1 MAETQRTIADLLSRL
16 PDNITGDISPEDV
29 RDIVATLASD
39 HAEIS
44 LSSPSTTAVAVAG
57 TYYKCAGT
65 TVLTAIPAAHNFTM
79 PVDNRMQYAGTA
91 ERIVHVTCNFSMSVL
106 GNNKLMKFRLARNGV
121 TVPESEI
128 QRWVSTGTDIGA
140 ASCQT
145 LCAATVGDY
154 VELWGANATD
164 TTDFRIEIFQMVA
177 VGHAT

>member
-1 MAETQRTIADLLSRL
+1 MAETQRTLADLLSRL

-29 RDIVATLASD
+29 RDIVATFAAD

-44 LSSPSTTAVAVAG
+44 LSAAAVTNVAVAG

-79 PVDNRMQYAGTA
+79 PVDNRLTYTGTA
-91 ERIVHVTCNFSMSVL
+91 ERIVHVACNFSMSVL

-121 TVPESEI
+121 TIPESEI

-140 ASCQT
+140 ASCQS
-145 LCAATVGDY
+145 LCTATVGDFI
-154 VELWGANATD
+154 ELWGANATD
-164 TTDFRIEIFQMVA
+164 TTNFRIEAFQMVA
-177 VGHAT
+177 IGSAT